1 MRIVLEAIGVSDYG
15 IFSVVGGVIAML
27 GFITNALVITTQRYV
42 SYYYGRHRTSQV
54 KRFFTNSLFLHI
66 ILGLLIGLALLAI
79 KGLLM
84 NDFLKIDPDRLDAA
98 KSVYDITVAIL
109 LVTVV
114 TAPFKALFIAKENIV
129 FISLIEMV
137 DAILKLALAYLLLYI
152 QADKLLLYVFI
163 LAGIQ
168 LLNLLA
174 FALYAN
180 WQFPECSLLIRKRDI
195 SRIYIGQ
202 LLGFAGW
209 TTYGMGAVAARNQ
222 GMAIILNICFST
234 TVNAAYGIANQ
245 VFGAISFLST
255 SILNAMNPQIM
266 KAEGNKDRKKVFA
279 LAEKESKYSTM
290 LLIIILVP
298 LMFEMPS
305 ILNVW
310 LTKVPDYC
318 ALFCNAILLSF
329 ICDQLTAGLNTINQA
344 IGKIRTY
351 TLLMYTPKLIYLPIS
366 YILFQNGGTIAEAM
380 GHVRRYRTAG
390 GLGAYSIHTLEN
402 PDEHEGFLPPCDSP
416 TTAPGPFGLCHERR
430 LPIAIPFQ
438 VPLPADG
445 STLRFRLL
453 LGKLV
458 HGPGSQRARIFQ
470 RANPQTNHW

>member
-84 NDFLKIDPDRLDAA
+84 NDFLKIDHDRLDAA

-109 LVTVV
+109 LVTVD

-129 FISLIEMV
+129 FISLVEMV

-152 QADKLLLYVFI
+152 QADKLLYVFI

-245 VFGAISFLST
+245 VFGAIFGVHLVLT
-255 SILNAMNPQIM
+255 AMNPQIM

-351 TLLMYTPKLIYLPIS
+351 TLLCTRRKLAL
-366 YILFQNGGTIAEAM
+366 L
-380 GHVRRYRTAG
+380 
-390 GLGAYSIHTLEN
+390 
-402 PDEHEGFLPPCDSP
+402 SP
-416 TTAPGPFGLCHERR
+416 SATSFSKTEV
-430 LPIAIPFQ
+430 Q
-438 VPLPADG
+438 
-445 STLRFRLL
+445 
-453 LGKLV
+453 
-458 HGPGSQRARIFQ
+458 
-470 RANPQTNHW
+470 

>member
-1 MRIVLEAIGVSDYG
+1 MEANKRIILNTSVQYIKAIVTTILSLFSMRIVLEAIGVSDYG

-54 KRFFTNSLFLHI
+54 KRFITNSLFLHI

-129 FISLIEMV
+129 FISLVEMV

-180 WQFPECSLLIRKRDI
+180 WQFPE
-195 SRIYIGQ
+195 
-202 LLGFAGW
+202 
-209 TTYGMGAVAARNQ
+209 
-222 GMAIILNICFST
+222 
-234 TVNAAYGIANQ
+234 
-245 VFGAISFLST
+245 
-255 SILNAMNPQIM
+255 
-266 KAEGNKDRKKVFA
+266 
-279 LAEKESKYSTM
+279 
-290 LLIIILVP
+290 
-298 LMFEMPS
+298 
-305 ILNVW
+305 
-310 LTKVPDYC
+310 
-318 ALFCNAILLSF
+318 
-329 ICDQLTAGLNTINQA
+329 
-344 IGKIRTY
+344 
-351 TLLMYTPKLIYLPIS
+351 
-366 YILFQNGGTIAEAM
+366 
-380 GHVRRYRTAG
+380 
-390 GLGAYSIHTLEN
+390 
-402 PDEHEGFLPPCDSP
+402 
-416 TTAPGPFGLCHERR
+416 
-430 LPIAIPFQ
+430 
-438 VPLPADG
+438 
-445 STLRFRLL
+445 
-453 LGKLV
+453 
-458 HGPGSQRARIFQ
+458 
-470 RANPQTNHW
+470 

>member
-1 MRIVLEAIGVSDYG
+1 MEANKRIILNTSVQYIKAIVTTILSLFSMRIVLEAIGVSDYG

-129 FISLIEMV
+129 FISLVEMV

-209 TTYGMGAVAARNQ
+209 TTYGMGAVAAPHPRHGHHSQ
-222 GMAIILNICFST
+222 H
-234 TVNAAYGIANQ
+234 
-245 VFGAISFLST
+245 
-255 SILNAMNPQIM
+255 
-266 KAEGNKDRKKVFA
+266 
-279 LAEKESKYSTM
+279 
-290 LLIIILVP
+290 
-298 LMFEMPS
+298 
-305 ILNVW
+305 
-310 LTKVPDYC
+310 
-318 ALFCNAILLSF
+318 
-329 ICDQLTAGLNTINQA
+329 
-344 IGKIRTY
+344 
-351 TLLMYTPKLIYLPIS
+351 
-366 YILFQNGGTIAEAM
+366 LFQYNGQRSLWHRQPGIWSHLFLVHLDPQRDESSDHES
-380 GHVRRYRTAG
+380 GRQQGSQEGICPGGEREQILHHVAHHHPRTA
-390 GLGAYSIHTLEN
+390 
-402 PDEHEGFLPPCDSP
+402 D
-416 TTAPGPFGLCHERR
+416 
-430 LPIAIPFQ
+430 
-438 VPLPADG
+438 V
-445 STLRFRLL
+445 
-453 LGKLV
+453 
-458 HGPGSQRARIFQ
+458 
-470 RANPQTNHW
+470 

>member
-1 MRIVLEAIGVSDYG
+1 MEANKRIILNTSVQYIKAIVTTILSLFSMRIVLEAIGVSDYG

-129 FISLIEMV
+129 FISLVEMV

-305 ILNVW
+305 IL
-310 LTKVPDYC
+310 K
-318 ALFCNAILLSF
+318 
-329 ICDQLTAGLNTINQA
+329 
-344 IGKIRTY
+344 IGR
-351 TLLMYTPKLIYLPIS
+351 
-366 YILFQNGGTIAEAM
+366 A
-380 GHVRRYRTAG
+380 HV
-390 GLGAYSIHTLEN
+390 
-402 PDEHEGFLPPCDSP
+402 
-416 TTAPGPFGLCHERR
+416 
-430 LPIAIPFQ
+430 
-438 VPLPADG
+438 
-445 STLRFRLL
+445 
-453 LGKLV
+453 
-458 HGPGSQRARIFQ
+458 
-470 RANPQTNHW
+470 

>member
-1 MRIVLEAIGVSDYG
+1 MEANKRIILNTSVQYIKAIVTTILSLFSMRIVLEAIGVSDYG

-129 FISLIEMV
+129 FISLVEMV

-209 TTYGMGAVAARNQ
+209 TTYGMFQYNGQCSLWHRQ
-222 GMAIILNICFST
+222 P
-234 TVNAAYGIANQ
+234 GIW
-245 VFGAISFLST
+245 SHFL
-255 SILNAMNPQIM
+255 
-266 KAEGNKDRKKVFA
+266 
-279 LAEKESKYSTM
+279 
-290 LLIIILVP
+290 
-298 LMFEMPS
+298 
-305 ILNVW
+305 
-310 LTKVPDYC
+310 
-318 ALFCNAILLSF
+318 
-329 ICDQLTAGLNTINQA
+329 
-344 IGKIRTY
+344 
-351 TLLMYTPKLIYLPIS
+351 
-366 YILFQNGGTIAEAM
+366 
-380 GHVRRYRTAG
+380 
-390 GLGAYSIHTLEN
+390 
-402 PDEHEGFLPPCDSP
+402 
-416 TTAPGPFGLCHERR
+416 
-430 LPIAIPFQ
+430 
-438 VPLPADG
+438 
-445 STLRFRLL
+445 
-453 LGKLV
+453 LV
-458 HGPGSQRARIFQ
+458 HLDPQRDESSDHESGRQQGSQEGICPGGEREQILHHAAHHHPRA
-470 RANPQTNHW
+470 ADV